1 MKLQL
6 RGVFLRLST
15 FALRVDAELT
25 SARTA
30 IFGPSGAGK
39 TSLLEIIVGL
49 RHASVGSIQ
58 FDEVVFDDQ
67 ATKVHLPIRERR
79 IGYVPQDDTLFP
91 HFSARRNLL
100 FGRRHHEESAAFSI
114 AHVTEF
120 LRIDALLD
128 RDVRSLSRGEKQRIA
143 LGRALLSA
151 PRLLLLDEPL
161 TGLDAKLKSTVL
173 EQLAALHCE
182 FGVPMLY
189 VTHDPAEAIEICD
202 EVLLLEA
209 GEIIARGH
217 PRDLL
222 PRQ

>member
-6 RGVFLRLST
+6 RGIRLPLSSFT
-15 FALRVDAELT
+15 LQVDAELN

-49 RHASVGSIQ
+49 RQANAGSVQ
-58 FDEVVFDDQ
+58 FDDVVFDDQ
-67 ATKVHLPIRERR
+67 ATKIHLPIRKRR
-79 IGYVPQDDTLFP
+79 IGYLPQDDTLFP

-100 FGRRHHEESAAFSI
+100 FGRRDREESATFTI

-161 TGLDAKLKSTVL
+161 TGLDSKLKVAIL
-173 EQLAALHCE
+173 EQLAAIHAE

-202 EVLLLEA
+202 EVFMLHA
-209 GEIIARGH
+209 GEVSTRGR

-222 PRQ
+222 HQ